1 MESVL
6 VNLKTPSEEKVLLAF
21 LKSLKIKYEKMNVTK
36 EEKAIV
42 VAVNEGKLS
51 GRVSEK
57 KQEEFENWLNSL

>member
-42 VAVNEGKLS
+42 GAVNEGKLS
-51 GRVSEK
+51 GRANEK